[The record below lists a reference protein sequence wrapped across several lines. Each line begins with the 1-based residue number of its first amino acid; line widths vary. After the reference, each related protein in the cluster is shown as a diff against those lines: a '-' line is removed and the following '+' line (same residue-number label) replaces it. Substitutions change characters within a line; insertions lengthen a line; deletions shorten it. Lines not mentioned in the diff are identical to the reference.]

1 MEYNNNNGYNNYYN
15 NGNNTAYSNAG
26 GNDYNNYYNNMSDNG
41 QYNAQAPTN
50 NYQSVYKP
58 SMQEKTNKS
67 GNGAAITS
75 MIFGIISIVLCC
87 CCGMGF
93 LFGVVAI
100 VFAIISGKKKGKIQG
115 MAIAGLV
122 CGIIGGVLGFGCDLC
137 FWIFGGGIEAVLE
150 GVAEGINDAYYGY

>member
-1 MEYNNNNGYNNYYN
+1 MEYNNNNGYNNYYSNDN
-15 NGNNTAYSNAG
+15 NNAYGSGNENS
-26 GNDYNNYYNNMSDNG
+26 YNNYYNNTGNNG
-41 QYNAQAPTN
+41 QYSAQAPIN
-50 NYQSVYKP
+50 NYQYAYKP
-58 SMQEKTNKS
+58 SMQEPLKQG
-67 GNGAAITS
+67 GNGAAVTS
-75 MIFGIISIVLCC
+75 MIFGILSIVFCC

-93 LFGVVAI
+93 LCGVVAV
-100 VFAIISGKKKGKIQG
+100 VFAIISGKKKGRIQG